1 MSIKETSIK
10 NRQIKRLDRRI
21 KSLEDGEAKIRK
33 NWTKQYNKHLAYTQE
48 LINRSKKKLNP
59 DNKKALQITSFLE
72 GWEKLSIKL
81 TNKRNLLREKIQTAK
96 DEKDNISLELKEL
109 QLSLEN
115 DAKANNS
122 LIDLIFT
129 LNNKVVDA
137 LEERNNVLSEN
148 VYNRL
153 VKADGNLHS
162 QLSLINEAATR
173 KVVALVNSITLVKP
187 EMAEAGKIEIQKF
200 FNRYEEKL
208 APKNPTIHQLYKL
221 TQGLLIDKS
230 NFKIGPSFYVFISM
244 DINQELFPELV
255 KAQEFL
261 KASIRSEKTNSY
273 IRLYERENRQN
284 KWIPIKQE

>member
-1 MSIKETSIK
+1 MSTKKTSIK
-10 NRQIKRLDRRI
+10 NRQIKNLGRRI
-21 KSLEDGEAKIRK
+21 KSLEEAEAKIRT

-48 LINRSKKKLNP
+48 LINRSKKKLSP
-59 DNKKALQITSFLE
+59 DNKKAQQIMSFLE
-72 GWEKLSIKL
+72 GWGKLSVKL

-96 DEKDNISLELKEL
+96 DEKDGISLELKEL
-109 QLSLEN
+109 QLSWEN
-115 DAKANNS
+115 DAKVNNS

-129 LNNKVVDA
+129 LNNKVVEA
-137 LEERNNVLSEN
+137 LEERNNILSEN

-273 IRLYERENRQN
+273 IRLYERENRQD

>member
-21 KSLEDGEAKIRK
+21 KSLEDAEAKIRK